1 MVDAASPWQLGAFVY
16 ETLGNRRQMERYTLT
31 DYKRDGV
38 AGVKITAGADGPIYK
53 SIWIQG
59 KSACCEERFGVNIE
73 LRLFHH
79 EKRIELHYA
88 VKKEPITD
96 PDGIY
101 VAFPFKLDKAK
112 LYFDV
117 QGGVVSSGEN
127 QIEGTA
133 SDWNTVQNFVAA
145 RNDKAQF
152 VVGSNLIPLFQMGG
166 ICTGQYQRKKTYEYP
181 HVYSWVTNNYWT
193 TNFRASQE
201 GELRWSYYLTSS
213 DDVSNSFAS
222 RFGWSSRVPI
232 YARVVPAGKPNHLPA
247 SFNAFRFNSGNF
259 LMTSATPSMDKGYV
273 LINVRELDGRQSLF
287 QILDNEGKPLEF
299 TIVNAIEEMLETG
312 LKEIS
317 FAPYGNRFIKFK
329 L

>member
-1 MVDAASPWQLGAFVY
+1 C
-16 ETLGNRRQMERYTLT
+16 E
-31 DYKRDGV
+31 DGF
-38 AGVKITAGADGPIYK
+38 GVKIEI
-53 SIWIQG
+53 
-59 KSACCEERFGVNIE
+59 
-73 LRLFHH
+73 RLFHH

-88 VKKEPITD
+88 VKKQPLTD

-133 SDWNTVQNFVAA
+133 SDWNTVQNFVTA

-152 VVGSNLIPLFQMGG
+152 IVGSNLIPLFQMGG
-166 ICTGQYQRKKTYEYP
+166 IGTGTYRKKKTYEYP

-201 GELRWSYYLTSS
+201 GELRWSYYLTST

-232 YARVVPAGKPNHLPA
+232 YARVLPSGKPNNQSVDFSA
-247 SFNAFRFNSGNF
+247 FKFNRDNF
-259 LMTSATPSMDKGYV
+259 LMTSATPSVDEGYV
-273 LINVRELDGRQSLF
+273 LINVRELDGKQTSF
-287 QILDNEGKPLEF
+287 QILDNKGNPSEF
-299 TIVNAIEEMLETG
+299 SIVNLIEEPIEQG
-312 LKEIS
+312 LKSVE
-317 FAPYGNRFIKFK
+317 FKPYSNKFIKFK
-329 L
+329 R